1 MVGRNS
7 NMWRYRELLP
17 VLQEENIVSLGEG
30 WTPIFPARRLAGE
43 LQLEKLFG
51 RNPEAYLIQLMNDG
65 LIDIAN
71 RKQGYTVSAT
81 TDLEKKKRWY
91 TLPPTVLSVEK
102 VEILDTNDRYIM
114 IPKLSDPHKLLR
126 ADSDSSNEALK

>member
-1 MVGRNS
+1 MTVKNVISQLEKTFGRNS
-7 NMWRYRELLP
+7 D
-17 VLQEENIVSLGEG
+17 
-30 WTPIFPARRLAGE
+30 T
-43 LQLEKLFG
+43 
-51 RNPEAYLIQLMNDG
+51 YLMQVINDG

-71 RKQGYTVSAT
+71 KKQGYTVSAT

-91 TLPPTVLSVEK
+91 ILPPTVLSIER

-126 ADSDSSNEALK
+126 SDTDSSNEALK

>member
-1 MVGRNS
+1 MTVKN
-7 NMWRYRELLP
+7 
-17 VLQEENIVSLGEG
+17 V
-30 WTPIFPARRLAGE
+30 F

-51 RNPEAYLIQLMNDG
+51 RQPEAYLVQLINDG

-71 RKQGYTVSAT
+71 KKQAYTVSAT

-91 TLPPTVLSVEK
+91 TLPPTVLSIER

-126 ADSDSSNEALK
+126 ADTDSSNEALK